1 MAAFMMLAACN
12 NASKKSETTAAA
24 EQAPTQDTIVYEHE
38 YLVKVGDMAPDFTL
52 KYTDGSEFTLSALRG
67 KVVMLQF
74 TASWCGIC
82 RGEMPHI
89 ESRIWQPHKDNA
101 DFVLVG
107 VDREEPREV
116 VEEYTCMVDLAK
128 FFLEFTVDESCGKC
142 APCRI
147 GTVRLLEILTKI
159 TEGNGEMEDLDKL
172 EELANYIKSASLCG
186 LGQTAPNPVLST
198 LANFRDEY
206 IAHIVDKKCPAGVC
220 KNLMTYKIDQE
231 KCIGCGMCM
240 RQCPADAIY
249 KTDYVAPGHKLPS
262 LAIDASK
269 CVKCGAC
276 MTGCKKINAI
286 YKD

>member
-1 MAAFMMLAACN
+1 MKKLTFLMAALVMLAACN
-12 NASKKSETTAAA
+12 NASKKSEATAAA

-116 VEEYTCMVDLAK
+116 VEEYTAK
-128 FFLEFTVDESCGKC
+128 
-142 APCRI
+142 I
-147 GTVRLLEILTKI
+147 GTTYPMLLDEKGDVFASYALRKSGITRNVLIDRDGRIVKLTRRFV
-159 TEGNGEMEDLDKL
+159 EPEFNDLVATID
-172 EELANYIKSASLCG
+172 SL
-186 LGQTAPNPVLST
+186 LS
-198 LANFRDEY
+198 
-206 IAHIVDKKCPAGVC
+206 K
-220 KNLMTYKIDQE
+220 
-231 KCIGCGMCM
+231 
-240 RQCPADAIY
+240 
-249 KTDYVAPGHKLPS
+249 
-262 LAIDASK
+262 
-269 CVKCGAC
+269 
-276 MTGCKKINAI
+276 
-286 YKD
+286 

>member
-1 MAAFMMLAACN
+1 MKKLTFLMAALVMLAACN

-89 ESRIWQPHKDNA
+89 ESRIWQPHKDDA

-116 VEEYTCMVDLAK
+116 VEEYTAQLGTTYPMLLDEKGDVFASYALRKSGITRNVLIDRDGRIVKLTRRFVEPEFNDLVA
-128 FFLEFTVDESCGKC
+128 TIDS
-142 APCRI
+142 
-147 GTVRLLEILTKI
+147 LL
-159 TEGNGEMEDLDKL
+159 
-172 EELANYIKSASLCG
+172 
-186 LGQTAPNPVLST
+186 
-198 LANFRDEY
+198 
-206 IAHIVDKKCPAGVC
+206 
-220 KNLMTYKIDQE
+220 
-231 KCIGCGMCM
+231 
-240 RQCPADAIY
+240 
-249 KTDYVAPGHKLPS
+249 
-262 LAIDASK
+262 SK
-269 CVKCGAC
+269 
-276 MTGCKKINAI
+276 
-286 YKD
+286 

>member
-1 MAAFMMLAACN
+1 MKKLTFLMAALVMLAACN

-52 KYTDGSEFTLSALRG
+52 KYTDGNEFTLSALRG

-116 VEEYTCMVDLAK
+116 VEEYTAKLGTTYPMLLDEKGDVFASYALRKSGITRNVLIDRDGRIVKLTRRFVEPEFNDLVA
-128 FFLEFTVDESCGKC
+128 TIDS
-142 APCRI
+142 
-147 GTVRLLEILTKI
+147 LL
-159 TEGNGEMEDLDKL
+159 
-172 EELANYIKSASLCG
+172 SL
-186 LGQTAPNPVLST
+186 
-198 LANFRDEY
+198 
-206 IAHIVDKKCPAGVC
+206 
-220 KNLMTYKIDQE
+220 
-231 KCIGCGMCM
+231 
-240 RQCPADAIY
+240 
-249 KTDYVAPGHKLPS
+249 
-262 LAIDASK
+262 
-269 CVKCGAC
+269 
-276 MTGCKKINAI
+276 
-286 YKD
+286 